1 LTKAAL
7 KFGAKTSLQRP
18 TTPLDFA
25 ATLNLKFRAAVAK
38 YKISPQN
45 IKRNFKI
52 KFLDI
57 KQNLRKI

>member
-7 KFGAKTSLQRP
+7 KFGAKTSLQHP

-25 ATLNLKFRAAVAK
+25 ATLNLKFCAAVTK
-38 YKISPQN
+38 YKILPQN
-45 IKRNFKI
+45 IKQNSKI

-57 KQNLRKI
+57 KQNFRKI

>member
-7 KFGAKTSLQRP
+7 KFGVKTSLQRP
-18 TTPLDFA
+18 ALLDFT
-25 ATLNLKFRAAVAK
+25 ATLNLKFCAAVTK
-38 YKISPQN
+38 YKILPQN
-45 IKRNFKI
+45 IKQNFKI

>member
-7 KFGAKTSLQRP
+7 KFGVKTSLQRP
-18 TTPLDFA
+18 ALLDFA
-25 ATLNLKFRAAVAK
+25 ATLNLKFRTAVAK

-45 IKRNFKI
+45 IKRNSKI